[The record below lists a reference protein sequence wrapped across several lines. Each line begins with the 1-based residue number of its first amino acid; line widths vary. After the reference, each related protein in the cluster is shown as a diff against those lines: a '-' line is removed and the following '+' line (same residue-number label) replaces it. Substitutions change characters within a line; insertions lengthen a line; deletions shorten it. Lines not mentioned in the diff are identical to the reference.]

1 MANTNNIIESNRR
14 REKLKKLRAEHDAQI
29 VQIAMEAGLRISP
42 DQWSSLLYGDSRHRA
57 HMQSICDR
65 LSQNSLTHA
74 VEELRKLVSQQ
85 PKEKDLFDIIN
96 IFGHFD
102 ELSALSRFWQYGK
115 VTRTF
120 KFYSIDLFEICSEV

>member
-1 MANTNNIIESNRR
+1 MRMFLKIIFR
-14 REKLKKLRAEHDAQI
+14 LKINFLE
-29 VQIAMEAGLRISP
+29 
-42 DQWSSLLYGDSRHRA
+42 
-57 HMQSICDR
+57 SICDR

-102 ELSALSRFWQYGK
+102 ELSALLDIKS
-115 VTRTF
+115 
-120 KFYSIDLFEICSEV
+120 LFIFTNYFLLKS